1 MRETV
6 RLRRADAADQD
17 EILAFQRAAIAAI
30 PAGAYAADVSEAWS
44 HTPVSG
50 LEDLLAKGRYFVA
63 VDGSRP
69 VGGAGWAP
77 VEDGETAQ
85 IRGVFVH
92 PDHAARG
99 LGSRL
104 VDAAED
110 AAVTAGYT
118 KIVVPAALSAVGF
131 YEQLG
136 YAKKELDWFPLGG
149 LRLDYAKME
158 KLAA

>member
-1 MRETV
+1 MRATV
-6 RLRRADAADQD
+6 QLRLANASDRD

-30 PAGAYAADVSEAWS
+30 PAGAYAADVAEAWS
-44 HTPVSG
+44 QTPVSG

-63 VDGSRP
+63 VDVGQL
-69 VGGAGWAP
+69 VGGAGWSP
-77 VEDGETAQ
+77 LEDGETAL

-92 PDHAARG
+92 PEHAARS

-131 YEQLG
+131 YEHLG
-136 YAKKELDWFPLGG
+136 YAKKELDSFALGG
-149 LRLDYAKME
+149 LRLEYAKME

>member
-1 MRETV
+1 MGATV
-6 RLRRADAADQD
+6 RLRRANASDRD
-17 EILAFQRAAIAAI
+17 EILAFQRAAIAGI
-30 PAGAYAADVSEAWS
+30 PAGAYAADVAEAWS
-44 HTPVSG
+44 HMPVAG

-63 VDGSRP
+63 VEGLRP
-69 VGGAGWAP
+69 VGGAGWSP
-77 VEDGETAQ
+77 LEDGETAQ

-104 VDAAED
+104 VDVAED

-136 YAKKELDWFPLGG
+136 YAKKGLDWLPLGG